1 MGKRYVLTSIS
12 LILFVAIIV
21 LSVQQFQLRQI
32 PKVYNFTVE
41 TDDFR
46 LQGLE
51 FVVNRSSN
59 SVYVTG
65 HDLEATGADQ
75 QFAGIVYGISI
86 EDQMILSVS
95 QADDPFTLPDAY
107 EGKRH
112 YDTRYLMENVKVRE
126 QDTVYIEIKY
136 TVNGVAKHLKGNVKL
151 NSLVKPFSS
160 SDQQNII
167 QL

>member
-1 MGKRYVLTSIS
+1 MRKRYVLTSIS
-12 LILFVAIIV
+12 LILFVAVIV
-21 LSVQQFQLRQI
+21 LSVQQFQLKQV

-51 FVVNRSSN
+51 FVVNQGSN

-65 HDLEATGADQ
+65 HDLEVTGADQ

-86 EDQMILSVS
+86 EDQMILSVN
-95 QADDPFTLPDAY
+95 QAGDPFTLPDTY

-112 YDTRYLMENVKVRE
+112 YDTRYLMENVKVKA
-126 QDTVYIEIKY
+126 QDNVYIEIKY
-136 TVNGVAKHLKGNVKL
+136 TVNGTAKHLTGNVKL
-151 NSLVKPFSS
+151 HSLMKPFSS
-160 SDQQNII
+160 SDQQHII